1 MTVSIQHA
9 SERFANIL
17 AEGSLDKWVQRLK
30 PRIGQLPPPL
40 PGGSHISPS
49 ILAQRWQVLNQP
61 ETVRAALLDDH
72 SSSSTEPYL
81 RNIENFIGTVKLPVG
96 IAGPLRINGLY
107 AQGDYYVPL
116 ATSEA
121 ALVASYNRGAAL
133 ISEVGGAAA
142 ALLNE
147 GVSRAP
153 AFTFT
158 SFEELGRFLGW
169 VLSHQDDIRRVAEST
184 TRFGKLIDLQVSIE
198 GNHLYLILSYSTG
211 DASGQN
217 MATIATDA
225 AMRWVLDETP
235 VKPHSAF
242 VEANFSGD
250 KKASAQSLQG
260 VRGKK
265 VTAEVTLSSE
275 QVVRSLHTSV
285 ERMVEYGRI
294 ATLGGILSGT
304 LGIQGHFANGLA
316 GLFIACGQ
324 DAACVAEAAIG
335 TTRME
340 ATPEGNLYVA
350 VTLPNLIVGSV
361 GGGTSLP
368 SQKAC
373 LEILG
378 LAGPGHAQALAEVAA
393 SLCLAGEISI
403 VGAICAGEFTRA
415 HATLARGKRP

>member
-1 MTVSIQHA
+1 MTVGSRHA
-9 SERFANIL
+9 SERFAAL
-17 AEGSLDKWVQRLK
+17 LTEGGMEKWAQRLK
-30 PRIGQLPPPL
+30 PKPDGLPPHI
-40 PGGSHISPS
+40 PGGTLISQEV
-49 ILAQRWQVLNQP
+49 LERRWQVLGLP
-61 ETVRAALLDDH
+61 EATCAELLDSH
-72 SSSSTEPYL
+72 TRQQIGRYL
-81 RNIENFIGTVKLPVG
+81 QHIENFIGTVKLPVG
-96 IAGPLRINGLY
+96 IAGPLRVNGLY
-107 AQGDYYVPL
+107 AQGDFYVPL

-121 ALVASYNRGAAL
+121 ALVASYNRGSIL
-133 ISEVGGAAA
+133 ISRAGGATA

-158 SFEELGRFLGW
+158 SFEELGQFLGW
-169 VLSHQDDIRRVAEST
+169 VLSRQDDIKRIAEST
-184 TRFGKLIDLQVSIE
+184 TRFGKLIDLQVSVE

-225 AMRWVLDETP
+225 AMRWVLEQAP
-235 VKPHSAF
+235 VKPLSAF
-242 VEANFSGD
+242 IEANFSGD

-265 VTAEVTLSSE
+265 VTAEVVLPAE
-275 QVVRSLHTSV
+275 LVREGLHTSV
-285 ERMVEYGRI
+285 ERMVEYGRL
-294 ATLGGILSGT
+294 ATMGGIMSGT
-304 LGIQGHFANGLA
+304 VGIQGHFANGLA

-340 ATPEGNLYVA
+340 ATPEGALYVA

-368 SQKAC
+368 SQRAC

-378 LAGPGHAQALAEVAA
+378 LAGPSHAQALAEVAA

-403 VGAICAGEFTRA
+403 IGAICAGEFTRA
-415 HATLARGKRP
+415 HAKLARGKQP